1 MAGAEISSESVPV
14 SALHRL
20 IYFSRQTFPDITDI
34 DHEIGL
40 IIRSSIANNRSL
52 DITGLLLVHQDWF
65 VQVLEG
71 RFEKVQ
77 TLYGK
82 IANDPR
88 HSGATVISAGPCDA
102 REFGDWNMCARR
114 VNASDTA
121 ILDVLEQRA
130 AFEPSKLTGAS
141 ALRLLRTVA
150 QVQRRAA

>member
-1 MAGAEISSESVPV
+1 MSG

-20 IYFSRQTFPDITDI
+20 IYFSRQAFPDMADI
-34 DHEIGL
+34 DHEVGL
-40 IIRSSIANNRSL
+40 IIRASIANNRGL

-82 IANDPR
+82 IAADPR
-88 HSGATVISAGPCDA
+88 HRDAVVISAGPADA
-102 REFGDWNMCARR
+102 RDFAEWNMCARR
-114 VNASDTA
+114 VNERDSAMLD
-121 ILDVLEQRA
+121 ILDQRG
-130 AFEPSKLTGAS
+130 AFDPKKLTGAS
-141 ALRLLRTVA
+141 ALRLMRTVA